1 PFRGRKIRLCCFVYH
16 VVSSVKTNLSSRFFC
31 SSFSSPM
38 RIFFFLATKV
48 RAVIVWRN
56 FLSSTTHLCDPNP
69 RRDDDSFF
77 ELSSFFGEAGRP
89 LKRSVSNATTK

>member
-1 PFRGRKIRLCCFVYH
+1 MPLCHFVYNE
-16 VVSSVKTNLSSRFFC
+16 VGSVKANFSAHFFW
-31 SSFSSPM
+31 SVFSSPI

-69 RRDDDSFF
+69 RRDHDYFF
-77 ELSSFFGEAGRP
+77 ELPNFFGEAGRP